1 MVLIAHYGPYTF
13 ISPRGISPGVMLS
26 EKSTRYNYV
35 RNKKS
40 LGSYHLVRNESFM
53 TECDEYWKT
62 ASAKPYTPN
71 DFELFDETSKLMH
84 FTFVF

>member
-1 MVLIAHYGPYTF
+1 M
-13 ISPRGISPGVMLS
+13 
-26 EKSTRYNYV
+26 
-35 RNKKS
+35 
-40 LGSYHLVRNESFM
+40 GSYHLVRNESFM
-53 TECDEYWKT
+53 KECDEYWKT